1 MLILPRDAL
10 ARTFA
15 AVATG
20 DFADVPGTAA
30 RRRLLR
36 RAFTIIEL
44 IAVTTVI
51 GALAGLAVPRF
62 RGVLERAKIA
72 HAMSD
77 LHTLQIELA
86 AHDSLPDTL
95 AGIGRTGMLDPW
107 GFPYVYYKFPPG
119 PGNPPG
125 ARKDRFLVPVN
136 STYDLYSIGPDG
148 DTSAAF
154 TASKSRDDVVRAN
167 DGDYLGLASKF

>member
-44 IAVTTVI
+44 IAVI
-51 GALAGLAVPRF
+51 LILGILGAEFRCRLQAQSAIARAEAAEIEARRAG
-62 RGVLERAKIA
+62 
-72 HAMSD
+72 
-77 LHTLQIELA
+77 
-86 AHDSLPDTL
+86 
-95 AGIGRTGMLDPW
+95 
-107 GFPYVYYKFPPG
+107 
-119 PGNPPG
+119 
-125 ARKDRFLVPVN
+125 
-136 STYDLYSIGPDG
+136 
-148 DTSAAF
+148 
-154 TASKSRDDVVRAN
+154 
-167 DGDYLGLASKF
+167 